1 MMKKG
6 SFGYIQKKRVFSL
19 VKSILFLCAVL
30 VIYFA
35 ALRHYHTNRNV
46 FSILAAV
53 GALPTGRS
61 IVETIMCFRAG
72 SASEKVRQTVEK
84 IPGIDSFLTAYD
96 LYMTSYERAFSVS
109 HITVGN
115 GNITGLSE
123 DRNLD
128 CGLCEQ
134 HIKDML
140 SRDGLSGYRVRITK
154 DADQYA
160 QALRE
165 LVSSCEKKEEGEET
179 VTGEADEDRAGSGDH
194 EKDRKVMNLLLSISL

>member
-1 MMKKG
+1 MKKG

-30 VIYFA
+30 AIYFA

-72 SASEKVRQTVEK
+72 SASEKVRETVEK
-84 IPGIDSFLTAYD
+84 IPGIGSCLTAYD

-109 HITVGN
+109 HITVGK
-115 GNITGLSE
+115 GLVTGLSE
-123 DRNLD
+123 DSNLD

-134 HIKDML
+134 HITGML
-140 SRDGLSGYRVRITK
+140 SKEGLSGYRVQITK
-154 DADQYA
+154 DPDQYA

-165 LVSSCEKKEEGEET
+165 LVSSCGEKEEGEET
-179 VTGEADEDRAGSGDH
+179 IAGAADADSAGTGDQQ
-194 EKDRKVMNLLLSISL
+194 KDRKVMNLLLSISL